1 MCNRVVCNCNR
12 VGNDRYVCES
22 SNRVS
27 LVCTSGVQQT
37 GEYISN
43 CKFRMVHRYRKQ
55 SSVAYLCNR
64 VIHNAIECS
73 QCVIAV
79 PIIAK
84 FTVAGSHHQ

>member
-43 CKFRMVHRYRKQ
+43 CKFRMVHRFTSIACNRVLHTFAIESFIMQ
-55 SSVAYLCNR
+55 SSVCNVYR
-64 VIHNAIECS
+64 
-73 QCVIAV
+73 
-79 PIIAK
+79 
-84 FTVAGSHHQ
+84 